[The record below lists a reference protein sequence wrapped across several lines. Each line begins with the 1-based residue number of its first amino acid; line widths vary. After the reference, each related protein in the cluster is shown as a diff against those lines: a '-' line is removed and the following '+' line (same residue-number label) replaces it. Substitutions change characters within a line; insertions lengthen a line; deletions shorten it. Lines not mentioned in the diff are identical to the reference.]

1 MTPSPT
7 GGEDEQNFV
16 DAHFVDA
23 PMKVVLNIDKKL
35 GLHQQSLENKQT
47 FQNFVREFFETCRLV
62 IWNNL
67 FSAQ

>member
-7 GGEDEQNFV
+7 GGEDEQN
-16 DAHFVDA
+16 FVDA

-62 IWNNL
+62 I
-67 FSAQ
+67 